1 LGRLLVF
8 HKYIGMLP
16 FPLCPAC
23 TAHTHLCRSEASFIL
38 LSDVCELTIQAY
50 AMDSYNSNV
59 AEMLVIMNLGKQAIS
74 FGMGFGLLDWV
85 TEHGYANIVAGAF
98 TAVLCV
104 DTFAV
109 LPFWFFGKKIRKAT
123 SVGRL
128 ARMHQRSIIDP
139 NMTH

>member
-1 LGRLLVF
+1 LNN
-8 HKYIGMLP
+8 
-16 FPLCPAC
+16 
-23 TAHTHLCRSEASFIL
+23 
-38 LSDVCELTIQAY
+38 LTFIQAY
-50 AMDSYNSNV
+50 AMDSYNANV

-74 FGMGFGLLDWV
+74 FGMGYGILDWV
-85 TEHGYANIVAGAF
+85 MEYGYNKIIAGAF

-109 LPFWFFGKKIRKAT
+109 IGFYFWGKKLRKLT